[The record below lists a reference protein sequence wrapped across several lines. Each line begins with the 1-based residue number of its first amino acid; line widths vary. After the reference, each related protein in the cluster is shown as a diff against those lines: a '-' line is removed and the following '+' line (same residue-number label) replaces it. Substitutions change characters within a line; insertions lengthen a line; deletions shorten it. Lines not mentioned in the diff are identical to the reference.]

1 MSQQHKKWLDLVE
14 QRLDEKNW
22 SRSDLAIVIGVS
34 PAMITKLL
42 KTGQGSDELKLQV
55 NRKLNISESWVD
67 FKERQRGMEKENTRL
82 EFYIALIE
90 LYEDIVQKQAKL
102 NRQLIDFL
110 KKEKEPIE
118 MKIDSEKISDI
129 Y

>member
-14 QRLDEKNW
+14 QRLDEKSW

-67 FKERQRGMEKENTRL
+67 FKER
-82 EFYIALIE
+82 
-90 LYEDIVQKQAKL
+90 
-102 NRQLIDFL
+102 
-110 KKEKEPIE
+110 
-118 MKIDSEKISDI
+118 
-129 Y
+129 

>member
-1 MSQQHKKWLDLVE
+1 MSQQHKKWLDLVK
-14 QRLDEKNW
+14 QRLDEKSW

-67 FKERQRGMEKENTRL
+67 FKER
-82 EFYIALIE
+82 
-90 LYEDIVQKQAKL
+90 
-102 NRQLIDFL
+102 
-110 KKEKEPIE
+110 
-118 MKIDSEKISDI
+118 
-129 Y
+129 

>member
-1 MSQQHKKWLDLVE
+1 MSQQHKKWLNLVE
-14 QRLDEKNW
+14 QRLDEKSW

-67 FKERQRGMEKENTRL
+67 FKER
-82 EFYIALIE
+82 
-90 LYEDIVQKQAKL
+90 
-102 NRQLIDFL
+102 
-110 KKEKEPIE
+110 
-118 MKIDSEKISDI
+118 
-129 Y
+129 

>member
-67 FKERQRGMEKENTRL
+67 FKER
-82 EFYIALIE
+82 
-90 LYEDIVQKQAKL
+90 
-102 NRQLIDFL
+102 
-110 KKEKEPIE
+110 
-118 MKIDSEKISDI
+118 
-129 Y
+129 

>member
-1 MSQQHKKWLDLVE
+1 MSQQHKKWLELVE
-14 QRLDEKNW
+14 QRLDKKSW

-67 FKERQRGMEKENTRL
+67 FKER
-82 EFYIALIE
+82 
-90 LYEDIVQKQAKL
+90 
-102 NRQLIDFL
+102 
-110 KKEKEPIE
+110 
-118 MKIDSEKISDI
+118 
-129 Y
+129 

>member
-14 QRLDEKNW
+14 QRLDEKSW

-55 NRKLNISESWVD
+55 NRKLNISESCVD
-67 FKERQRGMEKENTRL
+67 FKER
-82 EFYIALIE
+82 
-90 LYEDIVQKQAKL
+90 
-102 NRQLIDFL
+102 
-110 KKEKEPIE
+110 
-118 MKIDSEKISDI
+118 
-129 Y
+129 

>member
-14 QRLDEKNW
+14 QRLDEKSW

-42 KTGQGSDELKLQV
+42 KNGQGSDELKLQV

-67 FKERQRGMEKENTRL
+67 FKER
-82 EFYIALIE
+82 
-90 LYEDIVQKQAKL
+90 
-102 NRQLIDFL
+102 
-110 KKEKEPIE
+110 
-118 MKIDSEKISDI
+118 
-129 Y
+129 

>member
-1 MSQQHKKWLDLVE
+1 MSQQHRKWLDLVE

-67 FKERQRGMEKENTRL
+67 FKER
-82 EFYIALIE
+82 
-90 LYEDIVQKQAKL
+90 
-102 NRQLIDFL
+102 
-110 KKEKEPIE
+110 
-118 MKIDSEKISDI
+118 
-129 Y
+129 

>member
-14 QRLDEKNW
+14 QRLDEKSW

-34 PAMITKLL
+34 PTMITKLL

-67 FKERQRGMEKENTRL
+67 FKER
-82 EFYIALIE
+82 
-90 LYEDIVQKQAKL
+90 
-102 NRQLIDFL
+102 
-110 KKEKEPIE
+110 
-118 MKIDSEKISDI
+118 
-129 Y
+129 

>member
-1 MSQQHKKWLDLVE
+1 MSRQHKKWLDLVE
-14 QRLDEKNW
+14 QRLDEKSW

-67 FKERQRGMEKENTRL
+67 FKER
-82 EFYIALIE
+82 
-90 LYEDIVQKQAKL
+90 
-102 NRQLIDFL
+102 
-110 KKEKEPIE
+110 
-118 MKIDSEKISDI
+118 
-129 Y
+129 

>member
-1 MSQQHKKWLDLVE
+1 MKQFTNSLTYRLIERRKQMSQQHKKWLDLVE
-14 QRLDEKNW
+14 QRLDEKSW

-67 FKERQRGMEKENTRL
+67 FKER
-82 EFYIALIE
+82 
-90 LYEDIVQKQAKL
+90 
-102 NRQLIDFL
+102 
-110 KKEKEPIE
+110 
-118 MKIDSEKISDI
+118 
-129 Y
+129 

>member
-1 MSQQHKKWLDLVE
+1 MSQQHKKWLELVE
-14 QRLDEKNW
+14 QRLDEKSW

-67 FKERQRGMEKENTRL
+67 FKER
-82 EFYIALIE
+82 
-90 LYEDIVQKQAKL
+90 
-102 NRQLIDFL
+102 
-110 KKEKEPIE
+110 
-118 MKIDSEKISDI
+118 
-129 Y
+129 

>member
-1 MSQQHKKWLDLVE
+1 MIPILFFGLKIRFKTDLKKE
-14 QRLDEKNW
+14 
-22 SRSDLAIVIGVS
+22 A
-34 PAMITKLL
+34 
-42 KTGQGSDELKLQV
+42 
-55 NRKLNISESWVD
+55 
-67 FKERQRGMEKENTRL
+67 GMEKENTRL

-118 MKIDSEKISDI
+118 IKIDSEKISDI
-129 Y
+129 YQKSLSTAFLDNK

>member
-42 KTGQGSDELKLQV
+42 KTGQGSDELKLQI

-67 FKERQRGMEKENTRL
+67 FKER
-82 EFYIALIE
+82 
-90 LYEDIVQKQAKL
+90 
-102 NRQLIDFL
+102 
-110 KKEKEPIE
+110 
-118 MKIDSEKISDI
+118 
-129 Y
+129 

>member
-1 MSQQHKKWLDLVE
+1 
-14 QRLDEKNW
+14 
-22 SRSDLAIVIGVS
+22 
-34 PAMITKLL
+34 
-42 KTGQGSDELKLQV
+42 
-55 NRKLNISESWVD
+55 
-67 FKERQRGMEKENTRL
+67 MENENTRL

-90 LYEDIVQKQAKL
+90 LYENIVQKQAKL

-118 MKIDSEKISDI
+118 MKIDSEKISNI

>member
-1 MSQQHKKWLDLVE
+1 
-14 QRLDEKNW
+14 
-22 SRSDLAIVIGVS
+22 
-34 PAMITKLL
+34 
-42 KTGQGSDELKLQV
+42 
-55 NRKLNISESWVD
+55 
-67 FKERQRGMEKENTRL
+67 MEKEKTRL
-82 EFYIALIE
+82 EFYIALVD

>member
-1 MSQQHKKWLDLVE
+1 
-14 QRLDEKNW
+14 
-22 SRSDLAIVIGVS
+22 
-34 PAMITKLL
+34 
-42 KTGQGSDELKLQV
+42 
-55 NRKLNISESWVD
+55 
-67 FKERQRGMEKENTRL
+67 MEKENTRL

-129 Y
+129 YRKSLSTAFLDNK

>member
-14 QRLDEKNW
+14 QRLDEKSW

-55 NRKLNISESWVD
+55 NRKLNISESWVN
-67 FKERQRGMEKENTRL
+67 FKER
-82 EFYIALIE
+82 
-90 LYEDIVQKQAKL
+90 
-102 NRQLIDFL
+102 
-110 KKEKEPIE
+110 
-118 MKIDSEKISDI
+118 
-129 Y
+129 

>member
-14 QRLDEKNW
+14 QRLDENSW

-67 FKERQRGMEKENTRL
+67 FKER
-82 EFYIALIE
+82 
-90 LYEDIVQKQAKL
+90 
-102 NRQLIDFL
+102 
-110 KKEKEPIE
+110 
-118 MKIDSEKISDI
+118 
-129 Y
+129 

>member
-1 MSQQHKKWLDLVE
+1 MSQQHKKWLHLVE
-14 QRLDEKNW
+14 QRLDEKSW

-67 FKERQRGMEKENTRL
+67 FKER
-82 EFYIALIE
+82 
-90 LYEDIVQKQAKL
+90 
-102 NRQLIDFL
+102 
-110 KKEKEPIE
+110 
-118 MKIDSEKISDI
+118 
-129 Y
+129 

>member
-1 MSQQHKKWLDLVE
+1 
-14 QRLDEKNW
+14 
-22 SRSDLAIVIGVS
+22 
-34 PAMITKLL
+34 
-42 KTGQGSDELKLQV
+42 
-55 NRKLNISESWVD
+55 
-67 FKERQRGMEKENTRL
+67 MEKENTRL

-118 MKIDSEKISDI
+118 IKIDSEKISDI
-129 Y
+129 YWKSLSTAFLDNK

>member
-1 MSQQHKKWLDLVE
+1 MSQQHKKWLELVE

-67 FKERQRGMEKENTRL
+67 FKER
-82 EFYIALIE
+82 
-90 LYEDIVQKQAKL
+90 
-102 NRQLIDFL
+102 
-110 KKEKEPIE
+110 
-118 MKIDSEKISDI
+118 
-129 Y
+129 